1 MGGCRSQV
9 LIATRFNVSDRVEDL
24 DGHPDDQLAEADEVN
39 VGEPLDRPPDVSKG
53 EACYFARSCPSALS
67 QFSR

>member
-9 LIATRFNVSDRVEDL
+9 LIATGFNVPDRVEDP
-24 DGHPDDQLAEADEVN
+24 DGPPDNQLADADEVN
-39 VGEPLDRPPDVSKG
+39 VGESLDRPPDVLKG